1 MGPNAKTTTVST
13 IATYATL
20 TAAQAVGGASLLL
33 FGVFLVIGPFELID
47 LGLSPPAALWVDGF
61 LCLAFCVQ
69 HSVMVR
75 QSFRRRLEAIVPG
88 YVHGAVYALA
98 SGIVLMALLIFWQS
112 VMPPLVA
119 LEGTARWVL
128 RAPALAAI
136 LGIIWGVRAL
146 RSFDPFGVRPVIARL
161 RHRELKELPLAVRG
175 PYRWV
180 RHPLYT
186 CILLLLWCFP
196 DLSGDRLLLNMM
208 LTIWVVLGSV
218 LEERDL
224 VSRFGE
230 QYMKYQR
237 DVPMLIPWR
246 IPPV

>member
-1 MGPNAKTTTVST
+1 MTKISR
-13 IATYATL
+13 IATLTTL
-20 TAAQAVGGASLLL
+20 TAAQALGGASLLL
-33 FGVFLVIGPFELID
+33 FGVFLVIGPFELVD
-47 LGLSPPAALWVDGF
+47 LGLQAPVALWIDGL
-61 LCLAFCVQ
+61 LCFAFCAQ

-75 QSFRRRLEAIVPG
+75 QSFRRRLEALVPA

-98 SGIVLMALLIFWQS
+98 SGGVLMVLLIFWQS

-119 LEGTARWVL
+119 LEGTARWAL

-136 LGIIWGVRAL
+136 LGIVWGVRAL

-175 PYRWV
+175 PYKWV

-186 CILLLLWCFP
+186 CILVLVWCFP
-196 DLSGDRLLLNMM
+196 DLSADRLLLNLT
-208 LTIWVVLGSV
+208 LTIWMVLGSV

-230 QYMKYQR
+230 QYREYQR

-246 IPPV
+246 IPRA

>member
-1 MGPNAKTTTVST
+1 M
-13 IATYATL
+13 
-20 TAAQAVGGASLLL
+20 L
-33 FGVFLVIGPFELID
+33 FGVFLVIGPFDLVY
-47 LGLSPPAALWVDGF
+47 LGLSAPGALCVDGF

-75 QSFRRRLEAIVPG
+75 QSFRRRLAALVPG

-112 VMPPLVA
+112 VMPPLVT

-128 RAPALAAI
+128 RAPALASI
-136 LGIIWGVRAL
+136 LGIVWGVRAL
-146 RSFDPFGVRPVIARL
+146 RSFDPFGVRPVIASL
-161 RHRELKELPLAVRG
+161 RRRELKELPLAVRG

-196 DLSGDRLLLNMM
+196 DLSADRLLFNVV

-230 QYMKYQR
+230 QYREYRR

-246 IPPV
+246 IPRI